1 MREFDIQ
8 LLRLKKVLGVTE
20 DQQVAQFL
28 GMTKHAFS
36 DRKRRGAFPMDK
48 VLALKATRPDLAIDD
63 VYILTGRDAQADADD
78 IERSAQIYAGVQR
91 YGEQLM
97 EKFNREVREDGGPIP
112 PEEELLHCYMNATD
126 EGKEMLLETART
138 VRRLA
143 NKHKSGK
150 SHE

>member
-63 VYILTGRDAQADADD
+63 VYIRTGRDAQADADD
-78 IERSAQIYAGVQR
+78 SERRAQTYTEVQE
-91 YGEQLM
+91 YGELM
-97 EKFNREVREDGGPIP
+97 LERFKRELRSIS
-112 PEEELLHCYMNATD
+112 PEEELLRLYREATE
-126 EGKEMLLETART
+126 EGMLAILNTARA
-138 VRRLA
+138 VR
-143 NKHKSGK
+143 KKKG
-150 SHE
+150 E

>member
-63 VYILTGRDAQADADD
+63 VYIRTVQDAQADADD
-78 IERSAQIYAGVQR
+78 SERRAQTYTEVQE
-91 YGEQLM
+91 YGELM
-97 EKFNREVREDGGPIP
+97 MERFKREIRSIVSD
-112 PEEELLHCYMNATD
+112 EE
-126 EGKEMLLETART
+126 
-138 VRRLA
+138 VI
-143 NKHKSGK
+143 
-150 SHE
+150 